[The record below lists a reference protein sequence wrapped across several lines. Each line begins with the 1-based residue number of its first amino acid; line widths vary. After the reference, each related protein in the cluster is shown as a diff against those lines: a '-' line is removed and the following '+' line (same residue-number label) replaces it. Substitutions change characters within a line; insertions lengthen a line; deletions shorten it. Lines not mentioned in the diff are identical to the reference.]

1 MNVQKVRW
9 HGCVTRI
16 NSLMPM
22 ATSSIY
28 VKHHFDHE
36 AKKQVSRLLP
46 DGSSYDWMNVCM
58 VLVEEMISLIMEAF
72 VDLLVSEDW
81 LTEETKEFAKQ
92 KVFDALFTYSS
103 L

>member
-1 MNVQKVRW
+1 MLYSPMKSADEVFAVMNVQKVRW

-36 AKKQVSRLLP
+36 AKKQLSVECDERGKHRERDIRL
-46 DGSSYDWMNVCM
+46 
-58 VLVEEMISLIMEAF
+58 
-72 VDLLVSEDW
+72 
-81 LTEETKEFAKQ
+81 
-92 KVFDALFTYSS
+92 
-103 L
+103 

>member
-1 MNVQKVRW
+1 MVRAIVGFHAHSIASVMNVQKVRW

-36 AKKQVSRLLP
+36 AKKQHLA
-46 DGSSYDWMNVCM
+46 
-58 VLVEEMISLIMEAF
+58 VLRYVAVACPKVQAILKMDDDVAWNVEEASKLIN
-72 VDLLVSEDW
+72 
-81 LTEETKEFAKQ
+81 TTIETGKIHC
-92 KVFDALFTYSS
+92 D
-103 L
+103 